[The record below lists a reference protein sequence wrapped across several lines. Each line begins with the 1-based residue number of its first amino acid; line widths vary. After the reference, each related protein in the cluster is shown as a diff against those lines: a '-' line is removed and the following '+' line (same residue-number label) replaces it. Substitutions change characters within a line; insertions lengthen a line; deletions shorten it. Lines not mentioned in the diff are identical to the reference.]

1 MNYAF
6 DIGGSKIAFAVFD
19 TTGKICLHRKIPTPT
34 DDHNAFVGV
43 LSELIAAAD
52 RHFSATPAIGISLA
66 GGVDPQT
73 GVVLS
78 ANIPAVRGWAIGP
91 AFAKMLNRAVYVEN
105 DADCFALAE
114 ARIGIAKTARTVF
127 AIILGTGVGGSIVVD
142 GHFIGGHSGFRGEWG
157 HGNDVSGALA
167 RHGLTPVVCGC
178 GGAACLDPWG
188 GARGLETI
196 YTQIGGARLSSI
208 AITES
213 WHAGETLASRAVDI
227 FVDLIAGELTAMINL
242 LGPDQV
248 PVGGGIASEQRLI
261 TALDDAVRARVLGR
275 YHRPL
280 IVPGTYYRDG
290 GLRGAALLDTLN
302 LTKERVS

>member
-19 TTGKICLHRKIPTPT
+19 ATGKILLHRKTPTPT
-34 DDHNAFVGV
+34 DDRRAFVAA
-43 LSELIAAAD
+43 LRELIAAAD
-52 RHFSATPAIGISLA
+52 QHFSATSAIGISLA
-66 GGVDPQT
+66 GGIDPQT

-78 ANIPAVRGWAIGP
+78 ANIPAIRGWAIGP
-91 AFAKMLNRAVYVEN
+91 ALAKMLNRAVHVEN

-114 ARIGIAKTARTVF
+114 ARLGIAKTADTVF

-142 GHFIGGHSGFRGEWG
+142 GHLIGGHSGFRGEWG
-157 HGNDVSGALA
+157 HGNDISGALT

-178 GGAACLDPWG
+178 GGTACLDPWG

-196 YTQIGGARLSSI
+196 HAEIGGARLSSV
-208 AITES
+208 AITEA
-213 WHAGETLASRAVDI
+213 WHAGETLAGQAVEI

-242 LGPDQV
+242 LGPDLV
-248 PVGGGIASEQRLI
+248 PVGGGMASEQRLI
-261 TALDDAVRARVLGR
+261 AALDDEVRARVLGR

-280 IVPGTYYRDG
+280 IVPGRHYQDG
-290 GLRGAALLDTLN
+290 GLRGAALLNTLN
-302 LTKERVS
+302 AIKEGLS